1 MNVFLPLNLNRENP
15 YPAIPDR
22 NTEIKV
28 TESET
33 NTLFIKA
40 LTNPGSFNIF
50 LKATKVIFSGIQ

>member
-40 LTNPGSFNIF
+40 LTNPGSFNQYPYP
-50 LKATKVIFSGIQ
+50 G